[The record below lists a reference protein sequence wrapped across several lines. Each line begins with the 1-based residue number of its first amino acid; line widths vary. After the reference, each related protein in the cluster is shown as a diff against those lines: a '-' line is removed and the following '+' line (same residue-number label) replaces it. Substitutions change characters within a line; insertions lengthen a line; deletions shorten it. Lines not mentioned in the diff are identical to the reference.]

1 MLLTL
6 RELPIWKPTL
16 KSWKIKNWNLN
27 NDTIQHYTIWWSYHA
42 WELHLDFWHGMHAH
56 IFQNFQQFQ
65 KIIKFCFTNLATKD
79 SCGFFFPCIT
89 IFFTCSIVKEWELGI
104 VLHLQKQ
111 GIDNK
116 IFHIYIEPKCFK
128 MIWITYYFPMLIYQF
143 WSHVI
148 SHMIE
153 QWAYNMYTY

>member
-1 MLLTL
+1 
-6 RELPIWKPTL
+6 
-16 KSWKIKNWNLN
+16 
-27 NDTIQHYTIWWSYHA
+27 
-42 WELHLDFWHGMHAH
+42 
-56 IFQNFQQFQ
+56 
-65 KIIKFCFTNLATKD
+65 
-79 SCGFFFPCIT
+79 
-89 IFFTCSIVKEWELGI
+89 